1 MAISPTVSEAFS
13 PASVGENV
21 ASTLTITFNNANGF
35 DLTQSGFTE
44 SVPAN
49 LTIES
54 SPAPTTTCMGT
65 SGTLTTSASTVTMAG
80 ADIPAK
86 GSCSITVSV
95 KSTTAGAYTNTIAA
109 NALKTAP
116 AGGNAASA
124 SASLTVNAPAS
135 GGGGGGA
142 LDWWD
147 MMLGVGVLLAGRR
160 HAGRPRR

>member
-1 MAISPTVSEAFS
+1 
-13 PASVGENV
+13 
-21 ASTLTITFNNANGF
+21 
-35 DLTQSGFTE
+35 
-44 SVPAN
+44 
-49 LTIES
+49 
-54 SPAPTTTCMGT
+54 
-65 SGTLTTSASTVTMAG
+65 MAG